1 MNRFLKNL
9 GLFIL
14 PVFLLCASAEFALRS
29 IPNDYSYKSN
39 YLDRNS
45 ENIEVLF
52 LGSSHAYRD
61 INPIFIN
68 LNGFNAGYVS
78 QTLDYDLK
86 ILEKYDGNWGHLKYI
101 VLPIS
106 YFSLFYQLRTS
117 TESWR
122 VKNYNIYYGM
132 TSSNKLTDYFEILSN
147 NLEINLE
154 RITSYYVLGKPNITS
169 SQLGWGASF
178 NSGSQ
183 PDLLESGV
191 SAATRHT
198 YADDKYF
205 NDNLTI
211 LRSIIYFADKRHIT
225 VFLYTPPAYHS
236 YVEHLDK
243 AQLERTLMAIK
254 QIDHDSRNV
263 FYVNFLTDD
272 SFTAVDFLDAD
283 HLNEIGAEK
292 FTKKIGELIYKNSQ

>member
-1 MNRFLKNL
+1 M
-9 GLFIL
+9 
-14 PVFLLCASAEFALRS
+14 
-29 IPNDYSYKSN
+29 
-39 YLDRNS
+39 
-45 ENIEVLF
+45 
-52 LGSSHAYRD
+52 
-61 INPIFIN
+61 
-68 LNGFNAGYVS
+68 
-78 QTLDYDLK
+78 
-86 ILEKYDGNWGHLKYI
+86 KYI

-106 YFSLFYQLRTS
+106 YFSLFYQLETS
-117 TESWR
+117 AESWR

-132 TSSNKLTDYFEILSN
+132 TSSNKLTDYFEILNN
-147 NLEINLE
+147 NLEINSREDNILLCAWKKS
-154 RITSYYVLGKPNITS
+154 RILLVPR
-169 SQLGWGASF
+169 LGWGASF

-254 QIDHDSRNV
+254 QIDHDYRNV